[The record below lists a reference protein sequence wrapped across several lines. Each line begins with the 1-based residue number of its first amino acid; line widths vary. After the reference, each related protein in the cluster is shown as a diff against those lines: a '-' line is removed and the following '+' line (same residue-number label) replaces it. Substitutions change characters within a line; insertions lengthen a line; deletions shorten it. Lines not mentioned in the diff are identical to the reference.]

1 MTFVFSKHVL
11 EELDERNIAHELVE
25 RVLQSPQQKVPE
37 VENVTCYQSRVDMNG
52 KEYLLRVMVNETIT
66 PAKVVTVYRTS
77 KVTKYWRAS

>member
-11 EELDERNIAHELVE
+11 EELDERNIARELVE

-37 VENVTCYQSRVDMNG
+37 VENATCYQSRMDMNG

-66 PAKVVTVYRTS
+66 PAKVITVYRTS

>member
-11 EELDERNIAHELVE
+11 EELKERNIPRNLVE
-25 RVLQSPQQKVPE
+25 QVLQAPQQKVPE
-37 VENVTCYQSRVDMNG
+37 VENVTCYQSRIDMKG
-52 KEYLLRVMVNETIT
+52 KEYLLRVMVNERVN

>member
-11 EELDERNIAHELVE
+11 EELDERKIARELVE
-25 RVLQSPQQKVPE
+25 QVLQSPQQKVPE
-37 VENVTCYQSRVDMNG
+37 VENVTCYQSRVDMGG
-52 KEYLLRVMVNETIT
+52 KEYLLRVMVNETVN